1 MIRIIMMLMRHTV
14 WYDIGKHV
22 C

>member
-1 MIRIIMMLMRHTV
+1 MIKIIMMLMRHTV